1 MENIIIILF
10 IVVIIIYL
18 IYMNSK
24 NNELELFT
32 NPNCGSWANNGE
44 CDKNPGYMVPNCPNE
59 CRYKCINFAN
69 TGECENH
76 YKCISWA
83 NAGECEKNPGWMLP
97 NCPNECNKNTTVPTT
112 PLPNN
117 TLLPIVINT
126 SMGQSNNSIINFKE
140 LTVKENP
147 AGGWNVWINAP
158 LEINHNVSI
167 PGRWGGNI
175 KTTIDTM
182 WNITVTYS
190 SPDEWPMKQHDTY
203 GWMKIETDL
212 QSGTNLTTYNTNCC
226 GGYSLDKYYMMRKK
240 NWDGG
245 PSPQQP
251 ITISQ
256 SNNSNK
262 LTFRNKENFVKISA
276 NIVGYY
282 ADKKRDSMEINIL
295 DTLTFGSTN
304 TAT

>member
-44 CDKNPGYMVPNCPNE
+44 CDKNPGWMVPNCPNE
-59 CRYKCINFAN
+59 CSYKCINWAN
-69 TGECENH
+69 TAECENH

-83 NAGECEKNPGWMLP
+83 NAGECEKNPGYMLP
-97 NCPNECNKNTTVPTT
+97 NCPNECNKNTPTPTT
-112 PLPNN
+112 PTPIS
-117 TLLPIVINT
+117 TIPIVINT
-126 SMGQSNNSIINFKE
+126 PRGYSNNSIIYFKE

-147 AGGWNVWINAP
+147 AGGWDVWINAP
-158 LEINHNVSI
+158 IEINHHSHDSSQQ
-167 PGRWGGNI
+167 RWGGNI
-175 KTTIDTM
+175 KTTIDTN
-182 WNITVTYS
+182 WNITVTFTEEGKKANS
-190 SPDEWPMKQHDTY
+190 WVL
-203 GWMKIETDL
+203 GIMKIETDL

-226 GGYSLDKYYMMRKK
+226 LGNTIDKYYTM
-240 NWDGG
+240 GG
-245 PSPQQP
+245 LYRDKF
-251 ITISQ
+251 ITQSITQ
-256 SNNSNK
+256 SNNSKK
-262 LTFRNKENFVKISA
+262 LTFRSKENLVKISA
-276 NIVGYY
+276 NIAIFSLGRKVLN
-282 ADKKRDSMEINIL
+282 DWTSEINIS